1 MYLLPWNDDM
11 NGVLLIALLWEVNK
25 HVLSLRLAGTQVDSL
40 LFFQYYSVHCL
51 HIAFNRCLSRRA
63 RRNIVAISL
72 PSSTPFVIAGN
83 QREQLLLRHIGGGG
97 AVNCSGSNTA
107 HKNNGRT

>member
-63 RRNIVAISL
+63 RRIIVAISL
-72 PSSTPFVIAGN
+72 PSHCDHHLRLSISMLASLASTDNYSRIKAILN
-83 QREQLLLRHIGGGG
+83 D
-97 AVNCSGSNTA
+97 SNIS
-107 HKNNGRT
+107 